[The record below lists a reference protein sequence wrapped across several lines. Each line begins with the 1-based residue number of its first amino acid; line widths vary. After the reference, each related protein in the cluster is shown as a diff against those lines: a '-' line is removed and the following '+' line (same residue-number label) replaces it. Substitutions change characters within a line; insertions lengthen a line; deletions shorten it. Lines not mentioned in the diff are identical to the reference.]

1 MSITVYAAS
10 SGQVPEVY
18 TQAAARLG
26 EILAERSHILINGA
40 GRTGL
45 MGATIDACIA
55 KGGKAIGIIPQF
67 MIDES
72 WQHKGMTELVI
83 TPNMHE
89 RKTMMADRAD
99 ACIAC
104 PGGVGTLEEL
114 LEVITWKQLGLFL
127 KPIVVLNTEGYFDPL
142 LSQLERCID
151 QQFMRRVHSDIWKVA
166 ATPEEAVK
174 LCEETPL
181 WDASIRRF
189 AAL

>member
-1 MSITVYAAS
+1 VNITVYAAS

-72 WQHKGMTELVI
+72 WQHKGMTELVV

-104 PGGVGTLEEL
+104 PGGVGTLDEIFTLLDEITIDATRKHLILYNVEGCWDTLVAMLDQMVETNLVNLSVRNKVHVVESTEALEEL
-114 LEVITWKQLGLFL
+114 CQSL
-127 KPIVVLNTEGYFDPL
+127 
-142 LSQLERCID
+142 
-151 QQFMRRVHSDIWKVA
+151 
-166 ATPEEAVK
+166 
-174 LCEETPL
+174 
-181 WDASIRRF
+181 
-189 AAL
+189 